1 VQKAYC
7 FFLVF
12 SFSTGFLF
20 YKKEKVLCKMAID
33 SLLRAFV
40 DNCGL
45 VRTTARFFAA
55 RNISPN
61 FLSLISFFFALLA
74 GLFFFISRNS
84 TSSNLLLL
92 LAGVFVCLNA
102 LLDGLD
108 GVVAREIGNA
118 NKKGDFLDHVID
130 RYSDMF
136 IIGGIVF
143 GGYVSWEIGV
153 IALVG
158 VLLSS
163 YMGTQAQAVGLNRM
177 YGGLLGRADRIVLI
191 ICATLLTLVYPY
203 PFPASGPFSFSFL
216 GWAILIF
223 AILCNATALQRFVYT
238 WRRL

>member
-1 VQKAYC
+1 VKKTI
-7 FFLVF
+7 VF

-20 YKKEKVLCKMAID
+20 YKKEKVLCKMVLD

-55 RNISPN
+55 RGISPN
-61 FLSLISFFFALLA
+61 FLSLLSFFFALLA
-74 GLFFFISRNS
+74 GVFFFLSSNS
-84 TSSNLLLL
+84 TSLNLLLI

-108 GVVAREIGNA
+108 GLVAREIGNA

-143 GGYVSWEIGV
+143 GGYVSWGIGV
-153 IALVG
+153 IAIVG

-191 ICATLLTLVYPY
+191 IGATFLMLAYPY
-203 PFPASGPFSFSFL
+203 PFPASGPLSSLSFSFL

-223 AILCNATALQRFVYT
+223 ALLCNATALQRFVYT
-238 WRRL
+238 WRKL

>member
-1 VQKAYC
+1 
-7 FFLVF
+7 
-12 SFSTGFLF
+12 
-20 YKKEKVLCKMAID
+20 MAID
-33 SLLRAFV
+33 PLLRAFV
-40 DNCGL
+40 DNSGL
-45 VRTTARFFAA
+45 VRTTVRFFAA
-55 RNISPN
+55 RGISPN
-61 FLSLISFFFALLA
+61 LLSLLSFFFALLA
-74 GLFFFISRNS
+74 GLFFFLSHNS
-84 TSSNLLLL
+84 NSASSSYLLLF
-92 LAGVFVCLNA
+92 AGVFVCLNA

-108 GVVAREIGNA
+108 GLVAREIGNA

-143 GGYVSWEIGV
+143 GGYVSWQIGV

-191 ICATLLTLVYPY
+191 ICATFLTLVYPY
-203 PFPASGPFSFSFL
+203 PFPASGPLSLLRFSFL

-223 AILCNATALQRFVYT
+223 ALLCNATALQRFVYT

>member
-1 VQKAYC
+1 
-7 FFLVF
+7 
-12 SFSTGFLF
+12 
-20 YKKEKVLCKMAID
+20 MALD
-33 SLLRAFV
+33 SLLRTFV

-55 RNISPN
+55 RGISPN
-61 FLSLISFFFALLA
+61 FLSLLSLFFAVLA
-74 GLFFFISRNS
+74 CLFFFLSHNS
-84 TSSNLLLL
+84 NSASSSYLLL
-92 LAGVFVCLNA
+92 LAGVFVSLNA

-118 NKKGDFLDHVID
+118 SKKGDFLDHVID

-143 GGYVSWEIGV
+143 GGYVSWQIGV
-153 IALVG
+153 IAIVG

-177 YGGLLGRADRIVLI
+177 YGGLLGRADRLLI
-191 ICATLLTLVYPY
+191 IIAATFLTVLYPH
-203 PFPASGPFSFSFL
+203 PIPASGLLSSLSSLRFSFL
-216 GWAILIF
+216 GWALVIF
-223 AILCNATALQRFVYT
+223 AILGNATALQRFFYT